1 MNTKQKAETT
11 MSDPFTNPAEP
22 TGGDRLPLADVLGD
36 LLLITVHEVVH
47 DIETEYGKS
56 NAVRVDVAVLDG
68 ELKATTYAD
77 TLIFPRVLQGQLSAK
92 VGGMVLGRLEQGE
105 KKPGK
110 NPPWRLA
117 DPTDDDKETA
127 RKYRAHTAKVS
138 DPF

>member
-1 MNTKQKAETT
+1 
-11 MSDPFTNPAEP
+11 MSDPFSSPAEP

-36 LLLITVHEVVH
+36 LLLFTVHEVVH
-47 DIETEYGKS
+47 DIDTEYGKS

-68 ELKATTYAD
+68 DRKAEVFHD
-77 TLIFPRVLQGQLSAK
+77 TLVFPRVLQSQLAGN

-117 DPTDDDKETA
+117 DPSEGDKETA
-127 RKYRAHTAKVS
+127 RKYLAHTAKVS